1 MMAFQCKKCNHLV
14 FHTTDQLKNHLRIHT
29 LVCKVKFPVD
39 GFGLQKEATLQRAKT
54 GMFKCSSCLTFESKY
69 HAKIQAHYKNCIEA
83 YCSSTSGRSNSDVSN
98 PIQPLWIM
106 ITTHISSFF
115 VNNDLHVAICQ
126 LCQYV
131 VDVGSISQHAIK
143 LHGLKVDL
151 EQLS

>member
-1 MMAFQCKKCNHLV
+1 
-14 FHTTDQLKNHLRIHT
+14 
-29 LVCKVKFPVD
+29 
-39 GFGLQKEATLQRAKT
+39 LQRAET
-54 GMFKCSSCLTFESKY
+54 RMFKYSSCLTFESKY
-69 HAKIQAHYKNCIEA
+69 HAKIQAHCKNFIEA

-98 PIQPLWIM
+98 PIQPSLIM
-106 ITTHISSFF
+106 DNDRHSYIESELCFF

-131 VDVGSISQHAIK
+131 VDAGSISQHVIR